1 MMKIKCLLSALFA
14 LLLFT
19 AAPAQQMNIKYES
32 YTLDNGLDVI
42 LHQDKSTPIVTVG
55 VMYHVGSKNENPD
68 RTGFAHFFEHLLFEG
83 SENIERGEFSE
94 YVQNAGGQLN
104 AYTSNDVTFYFETL
118 PSNQLELGLWL
129 ESERMLHAKVDEK
142 GIETQREVVKEEMRQ
157 RYDNSPYGT
166 FLLEVLKRAYK
177 KFPYRWPTIG
187 SMEHLNAATEEDY
200 ISFYKN
206 YYVPNNA
213 VLVLAGDFEKK
224 QAKSWI
230 EQYFGDIPKKP
241 GSFYRPDVEEPPLG
255 GEVRDTIFDEVQL
268 PAVFQT
274 YRIPSTNSDDIYAVE
289 MLAKLL
295 SEGESSRMKKA
306 LVDEQEKAL
315 TVQNVILALEGPSLA
330 ISFAIANAGVDAK
343 AVEEAME
350 AEIKKVQEELISE
363 KEFQKLLNQVET
375 EFYSSNATTFGVAN
389 SLATYHTISGD
400 PELINTELEEYKKV
414 TRQDI
419 KRVANEYFTTDNRVV
434 LYYLPKPAQ
443 P

>member
-1 MMKIKCLLSALFA
+1 MKIKFMISTLCMALTLSVAS
-14 LLLFT
+14 
-19 AAPAQQMNIKYES
+19 AQDLSIAYDT

-83 SENIERGEFSE
+83 SENIDRGEFSE

-177 KFPYRWPTIG
+177 EYPYRWPTIG
-187 SMEHLNAATEEDY
+187 SMDHLNAAVESDY
-200 ISFYKN
+200 VNFYKDF
-206 YYVPNNA
+206 YVPNNA
-213 VLVLAGDFEKK
+213 VLVIAGDFKKKNAKNWVEK
-224 QAKSWI
+224 
-230 EQYFGDIPKKP
+230 YFGTIPKKE
-241 GSFYRPDVEEPPLG
+241 GSFYRPSVEEPPLG

-268 PAVFQT
+268 PAVFQS
-274 YRIPSTNSDDIYAVE
+274 YRIPSRNSEDIYAVQ

-295 SEGESSRMKKA
+295 SEGESSRMRRA

-315 TVQNVILALEGPSLA
+315 TVQNVIFDFEGPSLA
-330 ISFAIANAGVDAK
+330 IAFAIANAGVDAK
-343 AVEEAME
+343 AVEEAMD
-350 AEIKKVQEELISE
+350 AEIKNVQEELISE
-363 KEFQKLLNQVET
+363 TEFQKLLNQVET
-375 EFYSSNATTFGVAN
+375 AFYTSNATTFGVAN
-389 SLATYHTISGD
+389 SLATYHTLSGD
-400 PELINTELEEYKKV
+400 PELINTELEKYQEV
-414 TRQDI
+414 TREDI
-419 KRVANEYFTTDNRVV
+419 KRVANEYFTADNRVV
-434 LYYLPKPAQ
+434 LYYLPNSVKP
-443 P
+443 

>member
-1 MMKIKCLLSALFA
+1 MKIKFIFSALCVA
-14 LLLFT
+14 MMLSVVS
-19 AAPAQQMNIKYES
+19 AQELSIEYET
-32 YTLDNGLDVI
+32 YTLDNDLDVI

-83 SENIERGEFSE
+83 SENIDRGEFSE

-142 GIETQREVVKEEMRQ
+142 GIETQRQVVKEEMRQ

-177 KFPYRWPTIG
+177 EYPYRWPTIG
-187 SMEHLNAATEEDY
+187 SMDHLNAATESDY
-200 ISFYKN
+200 VNFYKDF
-206 YYVPNNA
+206 YVPNNA
-213 VLVLAGDFEKK
+213 VLVIAGDFAPKEVK
-224 QAKSWI
+224 QWI
-230 EQYFGDIPKKP
+230 EQYFGTIPKKK
-241 GSFYRPDVEEPPLG
+241 GSFYRPNVKEPALG

-268 PAVFQT
+268 PAVFQS
-274 YRIPSTNSDDIYAVE
+274 YRIPSRNDDDIYAVQ

-295 SEGESSRMKKA
+295 SEGESSRMRRA

-315 TVQNVILALEGPSLA
+315 AVQNVILDFEGPSLA
-330 ISFAIANAGVDAK
+330 IAFAIANAGVDAK
-343 AVEEAME
+343 AVEEAMD

-363 KEFQKLLNQVET
+363 QEFQKLLNQVET
-375 EFYSSNATTFGVAN
+375 EFYTSNATTFGVAN
-389 SLATYHTISGD
+389 SLATYHTLSGS
-400 PELINTELEEYKKV
+400 PELINTELEEYQKV
-414 TRQDI
+414 TREDI
-419 KRVANEYFTTDNRVV
+419 KRVANKYFTPDNRVV
-434 LYYLPKPAQ
+434 LYYLPKPAK

>member
-1 MMKIKCLLSALFA
+1 MKIKFIFSALCVA
-14 LLLFT
+14 MMLSI
-19 AAPAQQMNIKYES
+19 ASAQDLSIEYET
-32 YTLDNGLDVI
+32 YTLDNDLDVI

-83 SENIERGEFSE
+83 SENIDRGEFSE

-157 RYDNSPYGT
+157 RYENSPYGT

-177 KFPYRWPTIG
+177 EYPYRWPTIG
-187 SMEHLNAATEEDY
+187 SMDHLNAATESDY
-200 ISFYKN
+200 VNFYKDF
-206 YYVPNNA
+206 YVPNNA
-213 VLVLAGDFEKK
+213 VLVIAGDFAPK
-224 QAKSWI
+224 QAKQWV
-230 EQYFGDIPKKP
+230 EQYFGAIPKKK
-241 GSFYRPDVEEPPLG
+241 GSFYRPNVKEPALG

-268 PAVFQT
+268 PAVFQS
-274 YRIPSTNSDDIYAVE
+274 YRIPSRNDDDIYAVQ

-295 SEGESSRMKKA
+295 SEGESSRMRRA

-315 TVQNVILALEGPSLA
+315 AVQNVIFDFEGPSLA
-330 ISFAIANAGVDAK
+330 IAFAIANAGVDAK
-343 AVEEAME
+343 AVEEAMD

-363 KEFQKLLNQVET
+363 QEFQKLLNQVET
-375 EFYSSNATTFGVAN
+375 EFYTSNATTFGVAN
-389 SLATYHTISGD
+389 SLATYHTLSGD
-400 PELINTELEEYKKV
+400 PELINTELEEYQKV
-414 TRQDI
+414 TREDI
-419 KRVANEYFTTDNRVV
+419 KRVANKYFTPDNRVV
-434 LYYLPKPAQ
+434 LYYLPKPAK